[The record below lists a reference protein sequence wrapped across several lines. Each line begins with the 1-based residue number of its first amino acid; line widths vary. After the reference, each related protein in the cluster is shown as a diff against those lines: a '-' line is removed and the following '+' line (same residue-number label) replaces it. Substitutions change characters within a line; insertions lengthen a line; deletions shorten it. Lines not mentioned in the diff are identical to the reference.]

1 MSTDVKSDGSDEP
14 LLRTEDVEVRFGGV
28 TAVDGASMA
37 VGRGA
42 LLGLIGPN
50 GSGKS
55 TLLGGISRMTSL
67 TSGRLFMDGEEYT
80 DVPVHR
86 ANAMGISRTFQTV
99 RLLSSMTVLQ
109 NAMVGAATTAV
120 QGSAVASWLLV
131 PRSRRAEREARATAE
146 HALERVGMQDFRR
159 SFPQDLPYG
168 RQRKVEIARALASD
182 PKVLLLDEPTAGMSH
197 SERNEVAD
205 VMMELNESGLTQV
218 LVEHDLAMI
227 HRVCSHAVAINFGR
241 IIAEGSPHEV
251 ASDPLVREA
260 YMGHGAAGAVAAS
273 AGGDLTST
281 AGARSE
287 A

>member
-1 MSTDVKSDGSDEP
+1 VSINTARAETDTAP
-14 LLRTEDVEVRFGGV
+14 LLHVDDVHVAFGGV
-28 TAVDGASMA
+28 KAVDGASLA
-37 VGRGA
+37 VARGT

-55 TLLGGISRMTSL
+55 TLLGGISRMTEI

-80 DVPVHR
+80 RVPAHR

-99 RLLSSMTVLQ
+99 RLLSTMTVLQ
-109 NAMVGAATTAV
+109 NVMVGAATRTV
-120 QGSAVASWLLV
+120 QGSAVGMWLLV
-131 PRSRRAEREARATAE
+131 PRSRRADREARAAAE
-146 HALERVGMQDFRR
+146 NALERVGMQDFRG

-182 PKVLLLDEPTAGMSH
+182 PKMLLLDEPTAGMSH
-197 SERNEVAD
+197 SERNEVGD
-205 VMMELNESGLTQV
+205 VMMELNAAGLTQL

-251 ASDPLVREA
+251 ANDPQVREA
-260 YMGHGAAGAVAAS
+260 YMGPGAAGISAATL
-273 AGGDLTST
+273 GDRVDTDTSK
-281 AGARSE
+281 
-287 A
+287 